1 MNEIYVFWAEV
12 NAGRIIHLS
21 LGLVRIREALSLDS
35 SIQPGRLLIHA
46 YEALEHLSLDKTM
59 PLQSSRS
66 TETIIKE
73 MHSHHDQ
80 DQHSKIEMDSKDEEL
95 LLNRGIDLLMGQKS
109 I

>member
-1 MNEIYVFWAEV
+1 
-12 NAGRIIHLS
+12 
-21 LGLVRIREALSLDS
+21 
-35 SIQPGRLLIHA
+35 
-46 YEALEHLSLDKTM
+46 M

-73 MHSHHDQ
+73 MHSHHDR

-95 LLNRGIDLLMGQKS
+95 LLNRGIDLLMGQQS